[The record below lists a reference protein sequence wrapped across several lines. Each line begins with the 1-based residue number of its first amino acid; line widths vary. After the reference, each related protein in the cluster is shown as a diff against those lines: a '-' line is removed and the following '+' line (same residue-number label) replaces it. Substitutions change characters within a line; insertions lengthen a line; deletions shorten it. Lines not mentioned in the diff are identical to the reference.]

1 LGRLLN
7 PTKVVEHPSLLHYAS
22 CIGEVICF
30 CDNYNANGGCEM
42 TMINSQITTQPDR
55 NQWIRIGLV
64 AAVTSILAVLM
75 TQWLAI
81 AIWPDIVLFKPLDSY
96 PRTAIFTAI
105 PTAVATALFAWLAA
119 YKPQPVQTFLKISV
133 VVLLLSFIP
142 DYLLPVPHKTVL
154 ASSVAAFMHLVAAAV
169 IVTVLVVGYRQKI
182 E

>member
-1 LGRLLN
+1 
-7 PTKVVEHPSLLHYAS
+7 
-22 CIGEVICF
+22 
-30 CDNYNANGGCEM
+30 M

-105 PTAVATALFAWLAA
+105 PTAVATAL
-119 YKPQPVQTFLKISV
+119 
-133 VVLLLSFIP
+133 
-142 DYLLPVPHKTVL
+142 LP
-154 ASSVAAFMHLVAAAV
+154 
-169 IVTVLVVGYRQKI
+169 G
-182 E
+182 